1 MSHSF
6 KIIDLIHEA
15 KTPTL
20 FLPGWGFDG
29 RVLRLLQPSP
39 PWIYPENT
47 LDPETFEQ
55 DLLHSLASNNI
66 KPIRIIGWSMGAM
79 LGLDFTVKYPE
90 KVESLI
96 LVSLRS
102 HWPEH
107 EITELQ
113 VDFERNPEAFLKDFY
128 RKCFLG
134 DKYSYRNFC
143 KTLEPL
149 YLNAI
154 DKNFERLQ
162 QGLEF
167 LGKFKMPD
175 RPHDIPV
182 RLIHGKQDIVA
193 PVAEIANLKG
203 SDVEIIENSGHAV
216 FLADSCSLQNEL
228 RKQTIQAK
236 FSRAAESY
244 DSYAKVQSE
253 VAQRLATK
261 TILSKDSSQIN
272 TILEIGCGTG
282 NFTSLLADKFPAAKI
297 VALDFSP
304 EMIAKASHKLNK
316 NTIEFICAEGEEFLE
331 KAADKSFDLIA
342 SNGSLQWF
350 TDHDR
355 SIKNIARILLP
366 GGTFLCSIFG
376 PDSLKKLGLGLKL
389 LFGYPGSVAA
399 DAFPDVSSLQRSLNA
414 YFAKGTIAQEL
425 IEKQYES
432 VHDLLVHIKKT
443 GTGGWHQHGSPALT
457 PARLKELDHWF
468 VETYGSCKV
477 TYQIHFLQAT
487 NAHSTF

>member
-1 MSHSF
+1 MNNSF
-6 KIIDLIHEA
+6 KTIDLIHEA
-15 KTPTL
+15 KTPTF

-29 RVLRLLQPSP
+29 RVLSLLQPYP
-39 PWIYPENT
+39 AWIYPENT

-55 DLLHSLASNNI
+55 NLLHLLVSKNI

-79 LGLDFTVKYPE
+79 LGLNFAAKHPD

-102 HWPEH
+102 HWPGH
-107 EITELQ
+107 EIKELQ
-113 VDFERNPEAFLKDFY
+113 VEFGQNPEAFLKNFY

-134 DKYSYRNFC
+134 DKKSYRNFC
-143 KTLEPL
+143 KTIEPL

-154 DKNFERLQ
+154 DINSERLQ

-175 RPHDIPV
+175 RTHDIPT

-193 PVAEIANLKG
+193 PITEIATMKG
-203 SDVEIIENSGHAV
+203 SDVEIIENSGHTV
-216 FLADSCSLQNEL
+216 FLAENCSLQNEL
-228 RKQTIQAK
+228 RKQAIQVK
-236 FSRAAESY
+236 FSRAADSY
-244 DSYAKVQSE
+244 DSYAKVQTE
-253 VAQRLATK
+253 VAQRLAAK
-261 TILSKDSSQIN
+261 IIPSKGISEVN
-272 TILEIGCGTG
+272 TILELGCGTG
-282 NFTSLLADKFPAAKI
+282 NFTSLLANKFPAAKI
-297 VALDFSP
+297 AALDFSP
-304 EMIAKASHKLNK
+304 EMIAKANNKLHKN
-316 NTIEFICAEGEEFLE
+316 NIEFICAEGEKFLE

-355 SIKNIARILLP
+355 SLENIARLLLP

-376 PDSLKKLGLGLKL
+376 PDSLKKLGLGLKM
-389 LFGYPGSVAA
+389 LFGYPGNVAA
-399 DAFPDVSSLQRSLNA
+399 DAFPDVNTLQRSLNA
-414 YFAKGTIAQEL
+414 YFAKGTIEQEL

-443 GTGGWHQHGSPALT
+443 GTGGWHQHGSPILT

-477 TYQIHFLQAT
+477 NYQIHFLQAT
-487 NAHSTF
+487 K